1 MTCFVARICNCKT
14 IRKLDADDD
23 QALKALQVGKPAAEG
38 FRGLPSW
45 TADVSRGWL
54 TLWMKLPSK
63 QHARAAFA
71 EMLGHCPDVLATQI
85 SAKEAQQDD
94 RQTVQTVKLPRHFS
108 NLLPTQLINGL
119 STFSNTFTNLCRW

>member
-1 MTCFVARICNCKT
+1 MSLKQKT
-14 IRKLDADDD
+14 AF
-23 QALKALQVGKPAAEG
+23 ALQVGKPAAEG
-38 FRGLPSW
+38 FRGLPTW

-85 SAKEAQQDD
+85 STEEAQQDD
-94 RQTVQTVKLPRHFS
+94 RQAASSQTYS
-108 NLLPTQLINGL
+108 SSPTQLN
-119 STFSNTFTNLCRW
+119 F